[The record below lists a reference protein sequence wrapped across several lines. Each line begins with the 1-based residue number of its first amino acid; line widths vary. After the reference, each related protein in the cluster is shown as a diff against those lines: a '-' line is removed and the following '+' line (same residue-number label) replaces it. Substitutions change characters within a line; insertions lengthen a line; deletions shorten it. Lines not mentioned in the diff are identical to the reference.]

1 MEKECFAVVV
11 VVVAFSCDSISICL
25 GTLRGWTYLMEQQN
39 QFAIRETFIVKR
51 TERTNKCI
59 FLQLVAIR
67 IKHTHTGNDDDYI
80 YEFKSP
86 TSYWS
91 WIGFWCLSL
100 YQQKSVSIWKW
111 RGWIWESMKWLFN
124 QLNGLSLCVTNQHN
138 KPPHMIV
145 QSLNPWPQTI
155 N

>member
-59 FLQLVAIR
+59 LLQLVAIR
-67 IKHTHTGNDDDYI
+67 IKHTDTQ
-80 YEFKSP
+80 E
-86 TSYWS
+86 
-91 WIGFWCLSL
+91 
-100 YQQKSVSIWKW
+100 
-111 RGWIWESMKWLFN
+111 MM
-124 QLNGLSLCVTNQHN
+124 
-138 KPPHMIV
+138 MIIFT
-145 QSLNPWPQTI
+145 SLNPQHPIGAESDSGVCHYTSKKTSAFESEGDELGVNEVAI
-155 N
+155 